1 MLILNRKPGEA
12 VVIDGD
18 IRVVIL
24 ASDAGGVRVGIEAPA
39 HVGILRAEL
48 VQKVAEETRAAG
60 AGAEARKFLRRV
72 AAGDPASE
80 APSSDGG
87 PAPETGADTAEPSD
101 RTPDAGDDEPG

>member
-24 ASDAGGVRVGIEAPA
+24 ASDAGGVRVGIEAPS

-48 VQKVAEETRAAG
+48 VERVREETRAAG
-60 AGAEARKFLRRV
+60 AGDEARRFLERV
-72 AAGDPASE
+72 AAAKEG
-80 APSSDGG
+80 
-87 PAPETGADTAEPSD
+87 AEPSEEASG
-101 RTPDAGDDEPG
+101 DAEDEPEPPPAED